1 MTRIVRKSANST
13 SPDQLSFLFADAPPT
28 RALEQVVITA
38 PASRTAV
45 VKTARPAPAPAP
57 LPKRIAKRTPQVVP
71 LEDRRLTVEETAEL
85 LSVSVKTLEAWRR
98 LGKGPEFVKLGR
110 AVRYTMRALDAF
122 TRARTV
128 RNSAEGRMLDVQR

>member
-1 MTRIVRKSANST
+1 MSIADL
-13 SPDQLSFLFADAPPT
+13 PDF
-28 RALEQVVITA
+28 
-38 PASRTAV
+38 
-45 VKTARPAPAPAP
+45 
-57 LPKRIAKRTPQVVP
+57 
-71 LEDRRLTVEETAEL
+71 LTVEETAEL

-98 LGKGPEFVKLGR
+98 VGKGPEFVQLGR